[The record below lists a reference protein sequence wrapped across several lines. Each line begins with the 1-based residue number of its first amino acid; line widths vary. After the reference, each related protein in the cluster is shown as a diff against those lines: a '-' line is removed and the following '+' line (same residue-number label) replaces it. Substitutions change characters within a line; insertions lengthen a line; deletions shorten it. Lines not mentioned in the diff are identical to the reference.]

1 MPAKDR
7 YHNNCKQAL
16 IKDGWTITHDPFNL
30 RVGRKDLFIDLGA
43 EKFLGAQKGERKIV
57 VEIKSFIGLSEVN
70 DFENAVGQY
79 IVYQSSLKR
88 LEVDRTLYL
97 ALRQKTFQDLFSE
110 ELVQNVLADKLLK
123 LLVFEDKQE
132 SIVRWIN

>member
-123 LLVFEDKQE
+123 LLVFEDK
-132 SIVRWIN
+132 